1 MEQGIVL
8 KISQRRWYLT
18 WALKTKQQVVDKK
31 NKKEAKENVLALTSQ
46 VTHNS
51 VHSSLSNILGKI
63 RVSFS
68 SL

>member
-18 WALKTKQQVVDKK
+18 WALKNKQQVVD
-31 NKKEAKENVLALTSQ
+31 KKEAKENVLALTSQ

>member
-1 MEQGIVL
+1 M
-8 KISQRRWYLT
+8 T
-18 WALKTKQQVVDKK
+18 WALKNEQWVVDKK

-63 RVSFS
+63 PVSFS